1 MRSKFGELINRKGW
15 VIVMKYDFTVTKTL
29 NPKQKPNPDTLE
41 FGTVF
46 TDHMFIMNYT
56 EGKGWHDGRIVP
68 YAPITLEPAAAVL
81 HYAQEMFEGLKA
93 YRTKE
98 NKILL
103 FRPDMNAKR
112 TTRTNDRICIPTLDE
127 ELFVEAIK
135 AVVSVDAEW
144 VPAKEGTSL
153 YIRPFIIASEPF
165 LGVRA
170 AKEYLFMVILSPV
183 GAYYKG
189 GLTPTKIFVEDEY
202 VRAAMGGT
210 GYSKIGGNYCMSLK
224 SQEKAHDLGYSQVLW
239 LDGVERKYV
248 EEIGTSNAFFVIG
261 DEVITAPLEGTILP
275 GITRDSVIQL
285 LKDWGVKVSE
295 RRTTIEDIFKAYD
308 EGKLSEVFASGTAA
322 VISPVGELGW
332 KEKKI
337 VINDNRIGSLSQKLY
352 DTLSGIQLG
361 KVEDKFG
368 WTVEVAQ

>member
-1 MRSKFGELINRKGW
+1 
-15 VIVMKYDFTVTKTL
+15 MKYEFPITRTL
-29 NPKQKPNPDTLE
+29 NPKQKPDPDTLE

-68 YAPITLEPAAAVL
+68 YAPIALEPAAAVL

-112 TTRTNDRICIPTLDE
+112 TTRTNERICIPALDE

-135 AVVSVDAEW
+135 AVVRVDVDW

-153 YIRPFIIASEPF
+153 YIRPFIIATEPF

-170 AKEYLFMVILSPV
+170 AKEYLFMIILCPV

-202 VRAAMGGT
+202 VRAAVGGT
-210 GYSKIGGNYCMSLK
+210 GYSKIGGNYCASLK
-224 SQEKAHDLGYSQVLW
+224 SQEKAHEKGYAQVLW

-248 EEIGTSNAFFVIG
+248 EEIGTSNAFFVIDG
-261 DEVITAPLEGTILP
+261 EVITAPLEGTILP

-295 RRTTIEDIFKAYD
+295 RRITIEDIFNAYD
-308 EGKLSEVFASGTAA
+308 EGRLSEVFASGTAA

-332 KEKKI
+332 TDKKI
-337 VINDNRIGSLSQKLY
+337 VINDGKIGPLSQKLY

-361 KVEDKFG
+361 KIEDKFG
-368 WTVEVAQ
+368 WTVEVEPQPQ